1 MNNETGRA
9 AKPRRATIKDVA
21 QEAGVSRSTVS
32 RALTGNGYVSAD
44 IRTRVLSAATRLR
57 YVPDAMARS
66 LRQQASSTI
75 GVLVSDLRNSFYAD
89 MAAGAGLAAR
99 RAGYTMVLVDDFA
112 APSSEIE
119 AVKQVVELRVAGV
132 IIAPVSVEAVD
143 YLLRN
148 EVPVVEVDRQF
159 ASGRCDAVV
168 VDNRA
173 GARELTA
180 HLVGLGHTRIALLVD
195 QVDWTTGRDRLDGY
209 RDALAQAGVAAD
221 ENLVVSVGWTADA
234 VHARVAELLREDA
247 PPTALLAVN
256 NVVAEGAYR
265 AVMDAKLRLPQDISL
280 VSFDDAS
287 WMSMVSPGV
296 TAATQDAA
304 ALGDIAVGRLLNRID
319 TPDSPVQ
326 TVVLAA
332 RLVARGS
339 TGKPTA

>member
-44 IRTRVLSAATRLR
+44 IRTRVLKAAATLR

-99 RAGYTMVLVDDFA
+99 RAGYTMVLVDDAA
-112 APSSEIE
+112 APLSEIE
-119 AVKQVVELRVAGV
+119 AVKQLVELRVAGV

-159 ASGRCDAVV
+159 APGRCDAVV

-209 RDALAQAGVAAD
+209 RDALAHAGIAAA
-221 ENLVVSVGWTADA
+221 EELVVSVGWTVDA
-234 VHARVAELLREDA
+234 VQARVADLLREGT

-287 WMSMVSPGV
+287 WMSMVDPGV
-296 TAATQDAA
+296 TAATQDVA
-304 ALGDIAVGRLLNRID
+304 ALGDIAVGRLLTRID
-319 TPDSPVQ
+319 VPDAPVQ

-339 TGKPTA
+339 TGKPAA